1 MSSLLVGN
9 SSTSSRAAALC
20 SSRSRSSSLDSCQYS
35 VLFWLGESSFCE
47 EVSATTT
54 TRVPRSSRSAPT
66 SKANSRSSS
75 FNAMGHKDNAISY
88 GYGPPSETVFDS
100 DDDMASESEV
110 AAARRHKSHS
120 ARSSFTNSNSG
131 NSSAAAKDGGER
143 LQQLVSRYYQTQNR
157 SRRPSNDIDYSPRDM
172 VRERDDDSINL
183 PSAMKKPSS
192 VSSKQKESVSFD
204 FSSKP
209 SATFRTP
216 ASVAHPDSHR
226 KRQDQRSPSHSRSGS
241 LTRRDGSVNRRDES
255 QNRVGRSN
263 SLSKQRGVGNQSPP
277 PTSARDSSQR
287 RSGSIRPL
295 IPVMRKK
302 VSEPDLIS
310 RIIRDSSTNPPSL
323 STNGSRAVPPPQVG
337 SGVEE
342 SPASGSAYE
351 RVDIPQPENYGV
363 HRRSDREASLRNVP
377 VDYENQPSLRAG
389 GVAPIPTVSGMGP
402 TPIAGGMPVPGSYYT
417 SAAAGKDLGRW
428 IGNSSTTLWRWLTRG
443 PYNRYYPGSE
453 GVYQPSIRSRGVS
466 AGPVATGAYGE
477 PRTFLPLTPSGR
489 PLTERT
495 GYPFLDLITNM
506 WIGFLSRVPSLSF
519 LLGPIA
525 MVSEGPMRIFKLPV
539 IFVEIFVVL
548 WLLYY
553 VLVIIEG
560 IFTIIKA
567 ICSPVIFITNSL
579 IGNGSR

>member
-1 MSSLLVGN
+1 MSSLLADN

-35 VLFWLGESSFCE
+35 LLFWLGESSFCE
-47 EVSATTT
+47 EVCETTT
-54 TRVPRSSRSAPT
+54 TRVPRSSKSAPT
-66 SKANSRSSS
+66 SKHSSRSSS
-75 FNAMGHKDNAISY
+75 FNAMVYKDDAISY
-88 GYGPPSETVFDS
+88 GYGPPSENVFDS

-110 AAARRHKSHS
+110 SAARRHKSHS
-120 ARSSFTNSNSG
+120 ARSSFANNNSNNG
-131 NSSAAAKDGGER
+131 SAAAKDGGER

-157 SRRPSNDIDYSPRDM
+157 SRRPSNDIDYSPRDV
-172 VRERDDDSINL
+172 VRERDDDSVNL

-192 VSSKQKESVSFD
+192 VSSKQKENVSFD

-216 ASVAHPDSHR
+216 ASVAQPDHHRR
-226 KRQDQRSPSHSRSGS
+226 KREQRSPSHSRSGS
-241 LTRRDGSVNRRDES
+241 LTRRDGSVTRRDES
-255 QNRVGRSN
+255 QTRVGRSN
-263 SLSKQRGVGNQSPP
+263 SLSQQRGISNQSPP
-277 PTSARDSSQR
+277 PSSTRDSSQR

-323 STNGSRAVPPPQVG
+323 SSNGTRAVPPPQVG

-342 SPASGSAYE
+342 SPAPGSAYE

-377 VDYENQPSLRAG
+377 VDYENQPAMRPG
-389 GVAPIPTVSGMGP
+389 GVAPIPAVSRMGGP
-402 TPIAGGMPVPGSYYT
+402 AIAGGMPVAGSYYT
-417 SAAAGKDLGRW
+417 TAAAGKDLGRW

-453 GVYQPSIRSRGVS
+453 GVYQPSIRSRGIS
-466 AGPVATGAYGE
+466 GGPVTAPYGE

-519 LLGPIA
+519 LLGPIS
-525 MVSEGPMRIFKLPV
+525 MVSEGPMRIFKIPV
-539 IFVEIFVVL
+539 IIVEIFIVL

-579 IGNGSR
+579 IGTGSR